1 MSKQERCT
9 NVVHHLSRIQGQI
22 DSLKRAIEEGQDCH
36 KVANLTSSIL
46 RSFDSARTAIIE
58 GYILEDVL
66 GGKSIS
72 ADKAKKLSSIVSLYK
87 S

>member
-1 MSKQERCT
+1 MTHERCT
-9 NVVHHLSRIQGQI
+9 KLLNHLSRIQGQI
-22 DSLKRAIEEGQDCH
+22 DGLKRAIEEEKDCD

-46 RSFDSARTAIIE
+46 RSFHSARTSIIE
-58 GYILEDVL
+58 GYILEEVL

-72 ADKAKKLSSIVSLYK
+72 ADKAKRLSSIVSLYK